1 MFGRICW
8 FDIPGQLQP
17 EIRMAACSLSKSSF
31 KQCSLVRWFNESP
44 KEMRLPNHSDKEY
57 RAILNKGNEA
67 GIPPVEVLK
76 MATSQNAR
84 ILDMQDRI
92 GTIEK

>member
-1 MFGRICW
+1 
-8 FDIPGQLQP
+8 
-17 EIRMAACSLSKSSF
+17 
-31 KQCSLVRWFNESP
+31 
-44 KEMRLPNHSDKEY
+44 MRLPNHSDKEY

-92 GTIEK
+92 GTIEKGKFADLIAIKGNPLNDLDAMDNVYMVMKGGNVIGVNKKGSSD